1 MEPGQMVSVFARDR
15 AGQHVLKEMNWGLV
29 PTSYAAFPED
39 WTGHTSHARI
49 ETVHELA
56 AFRDSWRLKRRVIFP
71 MAHFRQ
77 RANDASK
84 ILNIRKK
91 QVSVDLTRADGQP
104 MGIAGIYNAFQT
116 AEGLYLSCA
125 MLTRPASRGL
135 EGINDRFPAMLD
147 PNAFAAWLDG
157 ADTLDLETP
166 PPAGAFA
173 IALAA

>member
-15 AGQHVLKEMNWGLV
+15 AGQHVLKEMKWGLV

-39 WTGHTSHARI
+39 WSGHTSHARI

-71 MAHFRQ
+71 MDHFRQ
-77 RANDASK
+77 RARDVSK
-84 ILNIRKK
+84 ILNLRKK
-91 QVSVDLTRADGQP
+91 QAAVDITRADGAP
-104 MGIAGIYNAFQT
+104 LGIAGLYNAFQT

-135 EGINDRFPAMLD
+135 EGINDRFPAMIEPKD
-147 PNAFAAWLDG
+147 FTAWLDG
-157 ADTLDLETP
+157 ADHLDLETP
-166 PPAGAFA
+166 PAAEAFA